1 MKPIL
6 IKPIVI
12 VVIIAV
18 AALLLV
24 ATTVIRL
31 HNTDLAWHAADKS
44 AALNLKRLLLLLCRA
59 SSGRLLA
66 RNFAAK
72 IGPKLFRVVSN
83 LRAPYA
89 CAIR

>member
-24 ATTVIRL
+24 ASTVTRL
-31 HNTDLAWHAADKS
+31 HTTDLAWHAATKVQ
-44 AALNLKRLLLLLCRA
+44 R
-59 SSGRLLA
+59 
-66 RNFAAK
+66 
-72 IGPKLFRVVSN
+72 
-83 LRAPYA
+83 
-89 CAIR
+89 